1 MGQPLTFEERAEL
14 LGLSLP
20 RARFLAA
27 CSHVEGNKHESRRTD
42 PIPYDDAILI
52 AEAHRIGL
60 GLRDTAKMMS
70 MTRNEVIAFGLF
82 FPPKSAF
89 NKPPG
94 MSTYNLF
101 QPEPID
107 PDVCF
112 R

>member
-27 CSHVEGNKHESRRTD
+27 CSHIEGNKGEDNKTD
-42 PIPYDDAILI
+42 PIPYDPAVLI

-60 GLRDTAKMMS
+60 GLRDTAKMMD
-70 MTRNEVIAFGLF
+70 MTRNEVIGFGLF
-82 FPPKSAF
+82 FRTKSAF

-101 QPEPID
+101 QPEPIK

>member
-1 MGQPLTFEERAEL
+1 MGKALTFEERAAL

-27 CSHVEGNKHESRRTD
+27 CSHVEGNKDAANRTD
-42 PIPYDDAILI
+42 PIPYDPRVQI
-52 AEAHRIGL
+52 AEAHRLGL
-60 GLRDTAKMMS
+60 GLADTAEMMG
-70 MTRNEVIAFGLF
+70 MTKNEVIAFGLF
-82 FPPKSAF
+82 FPARSAY

-94 MSTYNLF
+94 LSTYNLF
-101 QPEPID
+101 PPEPID

>member
-1 MGQPLTFEERAEL
+1 MGKPLTFEERAEL

-27 CSHVEGNKHESRRTD
+27 
-42 PIPYDDAILI
+42 
-52 AEAHRIGL
+52 EAHRIGL
-60 GLRDTAKMMS
+60 GLKDTADMMG

-82 FPPKSAF
+82 FPTRSAYG
-89 NKPPG
+89 KPPG
-94 MSTYNLF
+94 LCTYNLF
-101 QPEPID
+101 PPEPIK

>member
-1 MGQPLTFEERAEL
+1 MGKPLTFEERSEL

-27 CSHVEGNKHESRRTD
+27 CSHMEGNKDAANRTD
-42 PIPYDDAILI
+42 PIPYDPAVLI

-60 GLRDTAKMMS
+60 GLKDTADMMG
-70 MTRNEVIAFGLF
+70 MTKNEVIAFGLF
-82 FPPKSAF
+82 FPPRSAYG
-89 NKPPG
+89 KPPG
-94 MSTYNLF
+94 LCTYNLF
-101 QPEPID
+101 PPEPIK